1 MHTKFTS
8 VIIVINF
15 LLNKQSKKDS
25 KNCPGIP
32 GIVYNF
38 NNQNLMSYQN
48 NVNAKGDV
56 SFVIYFD
63 FETTAPTFNF
73 ADQEQK
79 KMFVVSYVMIVA
91 FHPKLNLDRE
101 IIQRSYAHYLEQLT
115 TLNYFTREQLSF
127 VHSSLIKM
135 LKEMAFE
142 VAKRKCKNSLGKMF
156 SIESALFEKIILN

>member
-1 MHTKFTS
+1 MLRGMS
-8 VIIVINF
+8 
-15 LLNKQSKKDS
+15 LLLYTLKLLLQLLTLQIQS
-25 KNCPGIP
+25 
-32 GIVYNF
+32 
-38 NNQNLMSYQN
+38 
-48 NVNAKGDV
+48 
-56 SFVIYFD
+56 
-63 FETTAPTFNF
+63 
-73 ADQEQK
+73 K

-142 VAKRKCKNSLGKMF
+142 VAKRKCKNSVGKMF
-156 SIESALFEKIILN
+156 SIESALFKKIILN